1 MLLGYIQ
8 PALGGWRIHKQF
20 WLKSNFGSESL
31 LAVIMSLRFLVALS
45 ALWSVT
51 AKLLIQ
57 KAAPNFTLDAAMPDD
72 STKSVSLA
80 DYKNKCLGSAGFG
93 FVFIQRIHTQK
104 LVMSDLHD

>member
-1 MLLGYIQ
+1 MGYVQ

-57 KAAPNFTLDAAMPDD
+57 KAAPNFALDAAMPDD
-72 STKSVSLA
+72 STKSVSLQ
-80 DYKNKCLGSAGFG
+80 DYKNKCLGSAGF
-93 FVFIQRIHTQK
+93 VFFKTEDSHSETRDERP
-104 LVMSDLHD
+104 S